1 MSNSFLT
8 FYSMTTYILLWVEK
22 NLIEQN
28 MNYLNNNEIVQK
40 DIINVTNNVSTKNQC
55 KNIGTVSGIYKIV
68 NKVNGKYY
76 IGSSNDLLGKYG
88 RWYEHRSNL
97 VKNRHTNKKLQ
108 NSWNKYGEHNFEY
121 LLIEVVDDDKLL
133 IVEQKY
139 LDILKQDNTLDN
151 DTHYNLTYD
160 ATSPMKG
167 KVPWNKGTKG
177 LQVSHNKGKKLSLE
191 TKKKISESTKLSM
204 AKIYDGMSVK
214 RKGKTLSENHKIKLS
229 DKTIYKFINKNTGE
243 IFTGTRYEF
252 RKKHNVDKAC
262 LWALIV
268 GKYKQTNGW
277 SLNN

>member
-1 MSNSFLT
+1 
-8 FYSMTTYILLWVEK
+8 MTTYILLWVGK
-22 NLIEQN
+22 NLIEQK

-97 VKNRHTNKKLQ
+97 VKNRHVNKKLQ
-108 NSWNKYGEHNFEY
+108 NSWNKYGEHNFKY

-139 LDILKQDNTLDN
+139 LDILKQDNTLGN

-204 AKIYDGMSVK
+204 AKIYDRMSVK

-262 LWALIV
+262 LWSLIV